1 MVVSA
6 EKQGI
11 KPTARD
17 FKVSRTTVKKWLRRW
32 REGSYQNLADH
43 SRRPKGSP
51 LATSQ
56 ESRRLLVKLK
66 EKYKRLGAEQIK
78 TIEGLKISPKTMR
91 KIWRQEG
98 VSARKRRKKHVTK
111 QNLRAVKREWA
122 LFQQIDED
130 TKDLVDIPEYWPQM
144 KKLGLPKVQYT
155 ARDVTSG
162 ITYLAFAQERSATF
176 TTLFAEYLNRQLQS
190 CHVDLSKTI
199 RQTDNGSE
207 YTGGWQAKRPSPYT
221 LAIHSIKGQ
230 THSTIPA
237 GAHRYQADVETLHNL
252 IETEFFELELFTDR
266 RDFLEK
272 AFSYQLFFNFKR
284 PNTYKENQTP
294 WQIAKKKNADL
305 PARAL
310 MIPPVFLDDLWL
322 KKVDFNTQRGHDVCS
337 VPWMLNYVVVAMKA
351 RGVGV
356 LLTRPT
362 SSF

>member
-1 MVVSA
+1 MCPYSYYQFMRTCKDKKQLRYQMVVAA

-32 REGSYQNLADH
+32 REEGYQGLADR
-43 SRRPKGSP
+43 SRRPKASP
-51 LATSQ
+51 LATPQ

-66 EKYKRLGAEQIK
+66 KKYKRLGAEQIQ
-78 TIEGLKISPKTMR
+78 TIEELKISAKTMR

-98 VSARKRRKKHVTK
+98 VSSRKRRKKHVTK
-111 QNLRAVKREWA
+111 QNLRAVKRAWA

-130 TKDLVDIPEYWPQM
+130 TKDLVDIPEYWSQM
-144 KKLGLPKVQYT
+144 KSLGLPTVQYT

-162 ITYLAFAQERSATF
+162 ITYLAFAQERSMTF
-176 TTLFAEYLNRQLQS
+176 STLFAEYLNHQLHS
-190 CHVDLSKTI
+190 CDVDLSKTI

-207 YTGGWQAKRPSPYT
+207 YTGGWQAKEPSAYT
-221 LAIHSIKGQ
+221 LEIQRVKGQ
-230 THSTIPA
+230 IHSTIPA

-252 IETEFFELELFTDR
+252 IEVEFFELEQFTSR

-272 AFSYQLFFNFKR
+272 AFSYQLFFNLER

-294 WQIAKKKNADL
+294 WQIAKKKKPDL
-305 PARAL
+305 PVRAL

-322 KKVDFNTQRGHDVCS
+322 KRIDFNSERGQHVPS
-337 VPWMLNYVVVAMKA
+337 VPFF
-351 RGVGV
+351 
-356 LLTRPT
+356 
-362 SSF
+362 S